1 MDYYKILGVD
11 KNASEADIKKAYRT
25 LAHKY
30 HPDKKTGDEKKFKE
44 VNEAYQVL
52 GNKEKR
58 AQFDRFGSAFNGAG
72 GQGGFSGFEGFSA
85 GGGPAGWDFS
95 QFNNGDFGGFSDIF
109 EQFFGGAQRGGGRR
123 QPKGSDIKLGVE
135 ITLEEAF
142 TGAEKEIEYKTFESC
157 KKCDSL
163 GYVKKEGLSKCE
175 RCEGR
180 GRVKQTVRS
189 ILGTLQQVGPCPD
202 CFGKGE
208 KPNKL
213 CEECNGA
220 GRVATKRKEI
230 ISIPA
235 GVENGQLLKLPHAG
249 QAGER
254 GDASGDLYVQILVK
268 QSKDFERDGS
278 DLITYKT
285 VSSTDVLL
293 GKEIDIE
300 TIGGKIVSVTLPKD
314 IDFGQALRVS
324 SYGMPSMRTG
334 RRGDLFVRL
343 NIRHP
348 EKLSK
353 KAKEALKILKEEI

>member
-30 HPDKKTGDEKKFKE
+30 HPDKKSGDEKKFKE

-52 GNKEKR
+52 SNKEKR
-58 AQFDRFGSAFNGAG
+58 AQFDRFGSAFNNAG
-72 GQGGFSGFEGFSA
+72 GQGGFSGFEGF
-85 GGGPAGWDFS
+85 DFS
-95 QFNNGDFGGFSDIF
+95 QFNGGDFGGFSDIF
-109 EQFFGGAQRGGGRR
+109 EQFFGGAQRGGRRR
-123 QPKGSDIKLGVE
+123 QSRGSDIQLAVE
-135 ITLEEAF
+135 VTLEEAF
-142 TGAEKEIEYKTFESC
+142 SGVEKEIEYKTFESC

-175 RCEGR
+175 RCKGSGQIEQTMRSVLGSF
-180 GRVKQTVRS
+180 KQVST
-189 ILGTLQQVGPCPD
+189 CPD

-213 CEECNGA
+213 CEECSGA
-220 GRVATKRKEI
+220 GRVATKRKET
-230 ISIPA
+230 ISIPS
-235 GVENGQLLKLPHAG
+235 GVENGQLLKLSRAG

-254 GDASGDLYVQILVK
+254 GEVAGDLYVQILVK
-268 QSKDFERDGS
+268 PSKDFERDGS

-285 VSSTDVLL
+285 VSSVDVLL
-293 GKEIDIE
+293 GKEIDIK
-300 TIGGKIVSVTLPKD
+300 TIGGKTVSVTLPKD

-353 KAKEALKILKEEI
+353 KAKDALKTLKEEL